1 MVFLRL
7 VLTVLTE
14 ETFTG
19 LVRCPGVESGIP
31 LYFEL
36 STGPPTGLLKLQPHI
51 REVSSHC
58 QS

>member
-1 MVFLRL
+1 MRF
-7 VLTVLTE
+7 VLTVLTQE
-14 ETFTG
+14 ALTG

-36 STGPPTGLLKLQPHI
+36 FTGRPSGLLELQPHM
-51 REVSSHC
+51 REVCSHC